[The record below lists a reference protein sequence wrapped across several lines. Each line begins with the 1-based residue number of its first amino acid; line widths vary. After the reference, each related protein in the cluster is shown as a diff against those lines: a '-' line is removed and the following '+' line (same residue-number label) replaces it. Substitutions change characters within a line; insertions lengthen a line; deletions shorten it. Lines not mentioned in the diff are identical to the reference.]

1 MRLRR
6 TAAAAALA
14 IVTASL
20 GVAPVGAAPSNQDIA
35 QVEAQ
40 VSDLQGQAEAA
51 AQAWNRS
58 RDQLAASQAR
68 LAALHSRAAGAAAS
82 YQSVARN
89 LGSLVSTMYRTG
101 SIDLDVQALFSD
113 NPSQFLQEMTA
124 LQQVGSTQLTELK
137 RIRASR
143 LSLQQAQSA
152 VRAEQAVANKYIAQA
167 AQNKREAYA
176 RLAKAT
182 ALLNSLK
189 ASQRASLLARQRAQ
203 VAASARSAA
212 LAASSLR
219 AATAPIS
226 ARALRVVQY
235 ALSKVG
241 DRYVWG
247 GSGPIAFDCTGLTM
261 MSYRQ
266 IGISLAHD
274 GYTQRRETRN
284 VPRNQVRPGDL
295 VFFFGHGLGH
305 VGMYIGNGRFV
316 HAAKPGT
323 GVIVSSLSE
332 PYYAARLSGFGRVI
346 G

>member
-1 MRLRR
+1 
-6 TAAAAALA
+6 
-14 IVTASL
+14 
-20 GVAPVGAAPSNQDIA
+20 VAK
-35 QVEAQ
+35 
-40 VSDLQGQAEAA
+40 
-51 AQAWNRS
+51 
-58 RDQLAASQAR
+58 
-68 LAALHSRAAGAAAS
+68 
-82 YQSVARN
+82 N
-89 LGSLVSTMYRTG
+89 LSSLVGTMYRTG
-101 SIDLDVQALFSD
+101 NVDLDVQALFSD
-113 NPSQFLQEMTA
+113 NPSQFLQEMSA
-124 LQQVGSTQLTELK
+124 IQQVGNTQLVTLK

-143 LSLQQAQSA
+143 LNLQQAQAA
-152 VRAEQAVANKYIAQA
+152 VRAEQAIGNKLIVQA
-167 AQNKREAYA
+167 AQNKRTAYA
-176 RLAKAT
+176 RLARAT

-189 ASQRASLLARQRAQ
+189 ASQRAALLARQRAQ
-203 VAASARSAA
+203 VAASAKSAA
-212 LAASSLR
+212 VAASSLR
-219 AATAPIS
+219 AATAPMS

-247 GSGPIAFDCTGLTM
+247 GSGPVAFDCTGLTM

-284 VPRNQVRPGDL
+284 VPRSQVRPGDL

-323 GVIVSSLSE
+323 GVIVSSLNE
-332 PYYAARLSGFGRVI
+332 PYYSARLTGFGRVI